1 MIQGC
6 MPSIQEILSKVQ
18 THTNMNYKYC
28 YYENRFFYNED
39 GITLRTTPYV
49 TDSSREQKYFET
61 DILLK
66 KKYEFAKCVHNKY
79 VEKMK
84 ENNDTMPYNLNL
96 GIDNPFNL
104 FGHTSSTYNAITSL
118 NSIAE
123 LYKAETIDE
132 SDEGLIVTTT
142 KQPKGSILP
151 YNLLDILSKI
161 KDYKI
166 YNGKALVVWF
176 TDGSF
181 TKAVVSNGEEFDFY
195 TGLMVCLFKKYL
207 GENGSKK
214 FNKMMEVA
222 MKKLG
227 DIDKNKEKQ
236 ADEKALAE
244 KKRRKADMKRKAKAL
259 KKKEEAIDIQKQGY
273 IRAMQEL
280 GEDDRK

>member
-6 MPSIQEILSKVQ
+6 IPSIQEIISKVCIF
-18 THTNMNYKYC
+18 TEFDPEELCFTFHF
-28 YYENRFFYNED
+28 EYNED
-39 GITLRTTPYV
+39 GFGMRSMKYSLDNYLDPLTGVSDQIIDKKQDFADRVQRRYV
-49 TDSSREQKYFET
+49 EE
-61 DILLK
+61 
-66 KKYEFAKCVHNKY
+66 HNK
-79 VEKMK
+79 EKEK
-84 ENNDTMPYNLNL
+84 TIMPYNLNL
-96 GIDNPFNL
+96 GIDNPFN
-104 FGHTSSTYNAITSL
+104 FFTNCIGTSHKVESV
-118 NSIAE
+118 
-123 LYKAETIDE
+123 KETDI
-132 SDEGLIVTTT
+132 GLTVTTT

-181 TKAVVSNGEEFDFY
+181 TKAVVSDGEEFDFY

-236 ADEKALAE
+236 AEEQALAE

-259 KKKEEAIDIQKQGY
+259 KKKEEAIDIQKQGFV
-273 IRAMQEL
+273 RAMQEL